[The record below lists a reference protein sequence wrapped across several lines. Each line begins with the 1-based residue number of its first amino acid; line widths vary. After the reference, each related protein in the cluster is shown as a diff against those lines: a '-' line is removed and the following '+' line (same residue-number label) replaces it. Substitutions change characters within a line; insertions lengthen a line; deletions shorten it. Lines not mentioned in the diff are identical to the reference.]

1 MMNVNCTLLLL
12 LMLAVAGC
20 ARPVKQH
27 WITVADSKI
36 YVEECGRGDALILLH
51 GGTLDHRMWAGQVK
65 VFRKHFRVLNVDI
78 RGHGLTLNGDSSY
91 LASDALVTI
100 LDSLHIS
107 RAHVAGLSLGAVV
120 ATAFAID
127 HPARID
133 KLILASP
140 GLIGFEIN
148 HDSVYR
154 KLQAAMKDAYNN
166 HDTLAYIENF
176 VRAWTDGPKR
186 GPESVDPDVRELTLK
201 LATENVFRN
210 KWRYNPG
217 FTFKPLPI
225 TQLSSIQTSTLVM
238 VGELDMQDILMIAD
252 TLVDKIPYARKVI
265 IPHAAHMINLE
276 QRELFNSTVLS
287 FLRDDARYAAIRDI
301 KPYIAAVANQY

>member
-1 MMNVNCTLLLL
+1 MMMNSRFTLLVLLLL
-12 LMLAVAGC
+12 LAGC
-20 ARPVKQH
+20 TRPVKQH
-27 WITVADSKI
+27 WITVADSKV
-36 YVEECGRGDALILLH
+36 YVEESGRGEALILLH
-51 GGTLDHRMWAGQVK
+51 GGTLDHRMWEQQVN
-65 VFRKHFRVLNVDI
+65 VFRKHFRVLNIDI
-78 RGHGLTLNGDSSY
+78 RGHGLTQNGDSSY
-91 LASDALVTI
+91 LASDALVTV
-100 LDSLHIS
+100 LDSLRIN

-127 HPARID
+127 HPARLN

-176 VRAWTDGPKR
+176 VRAWTDGPSRKP
-186 GPESVDPDVRELTLK
+186 GSVDPEVRELTLR

-217 FTFKPLPI
+217 FSFKPLPI
-225 TQLSSIQTSTLVM
+225 TQLGSIQTSTLVM
-238 VGELDMQDILMIAD
+238 VGELDMKDILMIAD

-265 IPHAAHMINLE
+265 IRKAAHMINLE
-276 QRELFNSTVLS
+276 QPEIFNSTVLA
-287 FLRDDARYAAIRDI
+287 FLRDDARYAMLQQRHI
-301 KPYIAAVANQY
+301 KPYIAAVVN